1 MHIFVLLNLASKR
14 LEEDVVDPYL
24 TEQTDTVIAMLR
36 SVGVLPYKRASINS
50 GLHRLLAAML
60 VTAYDHE
67 ASVDVAYR
75 SAGTYHD
82 AGYSTL
88 IPKYLDKMVVAGFL
102 TSKVKAAKGRCV
114 LTPLLT
120 TYLDRV

>member
-1 MHIFVLLNLASKR
+1 
-14 LEEDVVDPYL
+14 
-24 TEQTDTVIAMLR
+24 
-36 SVGVLPYKRASINS
+36 
-50 GLHRLLAAML
+50 ML

-67 ASVDVAYR
+67 ASVDVVYR